1 MIFKQKFKYK
11 IIIAI
16 LILMIGVSSGAI
28 ITPVICIELNGELNI
43 ETGCDIT
50 ERSDNDQQSDYDHCS
65 ICVDIP
71 FSQYSP
77 EISQTIKSDTQNFVF
92 ESVDIVTYAAPV
104 QIQHTNFSDYTA
116 HSFAINSQ
124 PQLAIL
130 STRLLL

>member
-1 MIFKQKFKYK
+1 M
-11 IIIAI
+11 
-16 LILMIGVSSGAI
+16 ILMIGVSSGAI
-28 ITPVICIELNGELNI
+28 ITPVICVESNGELNI

-50 ERSDNDQQSDYDHCS
+50 ERSDNDQQSDYEHCS

-77 EISQTIKSDTQNFVF
+77 EIFQTIKSDTQNSVF
-92 ESVDIVTYAAPV
+92 ESVDIITYTAPV
-104 QIQHTNFSDYTA
+104 QIQYTSCSEYTA
-116 HSFAINSQ
+116 HSVAINSQ